1 MIHEYWLNERRGRI
15 LCKDPKEPA
24 EGDII
29 HLKRPEKD
37 IYMQVVSG
45 TEYKKYIGCIH
56 CPFIGYDC
64 RVYHHCSNRIDVVPC
79 GKGKFNLSY
88 IDMDEIL
95 ENL

>member
-15 LCKDPKEPA
+15 LCKNPKETA

-45 TEYKKYIGCIH
+45 TAYEHTGCVH
-56 CPFIGYDC
+56 CPFICYDC
-64 RVYHHCSNRIDVVPC
+64 RVYHHCSNSIDVTPC
-79 GKGKFNLSY
+79 GQGKLRLIY
-88 IDMDEIL
+88 INMDKIL

>member
-15 LCKDPKEPA
+15 LCKDPKETA

-45 TEYKKYIGCIH
+45 TAYEDTGCIH
-56 CPFIGYDC
+56 CPFICYDC
-64 RVYHHCSNRIDVVPC
+64 KVYHHCTNSISVAPC
-79 GKGKFNLSY
+79 GRLKFKLIC
-88 IDMDEIL
+88 IDMNKIL

>member
-15 LCKDPKEPA
+15 LCKNPKETA

-45 TEYKKYIGCIH
+45 TAYEHTGCIH
-56 CPFIGYDC
+56 CPFITHDC
-64 RVYHHCSNRIDVVPC
+64 RVYHHCSNSIEVTPC
-79 GKGKFNLSY
+79 NQGKLRLIY
-88 IDMDEIL
+88 IDMDKIL

>member
-15 LCKDPKEPA
+15 LCKNPKETE

-29 HLKRPEKD
+29 HLKRPEKE

-45 TEYKKYIGCIH
+45 TAYEHTGCVH
-56 CPFIGYDC
+56 CPFIYYGC
-64 RVYHHCSNRIDVVPC
+64 RVYHHCSNSIDVTPC
-79 GKGKFNLSY
+79 CQGKLRLIY
-88 IDMDEIL
+88 IDMDKIL